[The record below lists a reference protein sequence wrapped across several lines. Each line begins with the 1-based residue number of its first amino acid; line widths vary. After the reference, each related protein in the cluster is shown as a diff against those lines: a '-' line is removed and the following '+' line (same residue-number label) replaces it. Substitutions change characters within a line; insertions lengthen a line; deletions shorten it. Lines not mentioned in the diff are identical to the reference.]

1 MVPVEVEYL
10 LKAISHQMPL
20 VCSRQVSLLFSF
32 RYLGGLGGVN
42 IKSSA
47 DCSLRLDFPV
57 SGCSIVVRYLGSW
70 YAGEPQKETIVR
82 IEKPGL
88 CSFGRPYSFGG
99 CGTLKR
105 RSRVTFEFFVGLFVV
120 N

>member
-1 MVPVEVEYL
+1 MFIYPL
-10 LKAISHQMPL
+10 LQKHLIDD
-20 VCSRQVSLLFSF
+20 SRSWPEQVLSC
-32 RYLGGLGGVN
+32 YLGGLGGVN

-99 CGTLKR
+99 CGALKR